1 MNLDEALCAT
11 ARAMRVI
18 YPCLDSP
25 PHPSE
30 ASRGQSWLRSLRGE
44 LPKFHGGYEA
54 SSRSSH
60 VFSLRFARSSHV
72 C

>member
-1 MNLDEALCAT
+1 MLNTILHKILPKILTRILLEFCYNLTNSMNFDEALCAT

-30 ASRGQSWLRSLRGE
+30 ASRGQSWLRSL
-44 LPKFHGGYEA
+44 
-54 SSRSSH
+54 
-60 VFSLRFARSSHV
+60 
-72 C
+72 